1 MSGRPRLR
9 ERGTE
14 LRRKKWVSEVACPIS
29 NPRGRKGRET
39 PKIQIPVFVG
49 CRERRPL
56 RLDINRRWSYLHY
69 VVVAEGAKPNRH
81 LPPLRVQKL
90 ASTFRPFFP
99 TVCPAKAARATAP
112 PIQVRPPS
120 ILRGKLFIIRS
131 PRQSGRG
138 ISNAFGKSPK

>member
-14 LRRKKWVSEVACPIS
+14 LRKKWVSEVACPIS
-29 NPRGRKGRET
+29 NPRGRKGERDTQDTNPRFRGLSGEAPIT
-39 PKIQIPVFVG
+39 PRHQSPV
-49 CRERRPL
+49 
-56 RLDINRRWSYLHY
+56 
-69 VVVAEGAKPNRH
+69 VVFALAVAEGAKPNRH
-81 LPPLRVQKL
+81 LPPSPVQKL

-99 TVCPAKAARATAP
+99 TDCPAKAARATAP

-138 ISNAFGKSPK
+138 ISNALGLSLK